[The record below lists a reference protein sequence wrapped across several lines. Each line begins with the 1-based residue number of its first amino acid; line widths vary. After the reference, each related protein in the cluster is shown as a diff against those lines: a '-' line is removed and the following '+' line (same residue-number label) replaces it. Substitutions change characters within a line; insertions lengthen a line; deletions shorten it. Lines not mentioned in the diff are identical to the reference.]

1 MFQRI
6 LVPTD
11 LTDSTHRALATA
23 VDFAHLRFG
32 SQVTLLHVIERV
44 PNLPD
49 RELRDFYQRLEHVA
63 RGRIEKLLA
72 EISGTGEVSI
82 THHIA
87 MGRPADEIVQY
98 AERNDMD
105 LIVLQH
111 DQDHSHL
118 GSVSYKV
125 SVTAPC
131 SVMLLKPRQLAA
143 QARPASVVA
152 ASVVERDRG

>member
-6 LVPTD
+6 LVPTE
-11 LTDSTHRALATA
+11 LTDSTHRALAMA
-23 VDFAHLRFG
+23 FDFARLRFG
-32 SQVTLLHVIERV
+32 AQVTLLHVIERV

-63 RGRIEKLLA
+63 RGRIQQLLA
-72 EISGTGEVSI
+72 DVSGTGEVSI

-87 MGRPADEIVQY
+87 MGRPADEIVEY
-98 AERNDMD
+98 AERNDID

-111 DQDHSHL
+111 DEDHSRL

-131 SVMLLKPRQLAA
+131 SVMLLKPRTVSN
-143 QARPASVVA
+143 QARSASHLEA
-152 ASVVERDRG
+152 ERV